1 MTYTPLDTD
10 FKDDILASQNNK
22 RKYTTVNNS
31 DGTVSFQDSTAYSQ
45 IGSTYG
51 AKEINEEREAIN
63 NIRADKLVSL
73 DEIEL
78 VTEEGYYVDALALKE
93 TNKGLIDRLDKDY
106 QLAYGTWYA
115 SGTVIPLNDSYL
127 NYRDIII
134 RTGWNSQ
141 NGGLRDNRISINGN
155 GTTIHQVIPIYQA
168 TKYIGALVVEFNPD
182 SPKQIKIVQSSG
194 LTSNN
199 ASNGIRNVMGRSK
212 IS

>member
-1 MTYTPLDTD
+1 MAYTPLSTD

-93 TNKGLIDRLDKDY
+93 TNKGLIDRLCKDY
-106 QLAYGTWYA
+106 QLASGAWYA
-115 SGTVIPLNDSYL
+115 NGTVIPLDDSYL
-127 NYRDIII
+127 NYRDIIV
-134 RTGWNSQ
+134 RTGWNNT
-141 NGGLRDNRISINGN
+141 NGGLRDHRLSINRN
-155 GTTIHQVIPIYQA
+155 GTTIYQVIPIYQA
-168 TKYIGALVVEFNPD
+168 TKYIGALVVEFNP
-182 SPKQIKIVQSSG
+182 STPKQVKIVQSSG
-194 LTSNN
+194 LTSGN
-199 ASNGIRNVMGRSK
+199 ASNGIRNIMGRSK